1 MSIFWLKIGPSW
13 SFGGNVGLLETN
25 LNQHKG
31 ILRPTWANLEPCGA
45 ILEATWSNMSQ
56 HGANMEPTWSQLE
69 ANLRGGACYCSDGFS
84 EVAPLEPPWALLQF
98 GPTWLQLEPTWSQLG
113 SKLDPVCPKKSKL
126 EAMLKLSY
134 ITRGKQKSTYQD
146 TQSYLTWQC
155 TIPGLAECVERLNE
169 TTVIILH

>member
-56 HGANMEPTWSQLE
+56 HGANMSQHGANMEPTWRQHGANMEPTWGQLEGWGMSLLGGFFRGSQLGANMAQLEPTWSQ
-69 ANLRGGACYCSDGFS
+69 
-84 EVAPLEPPWALLQF
+84 F
-98 GPTWLQLEPTWSQLG
+98 GPTWPQLEPTSSQLG
-113 SKLDPVCPKKSKL
+113 SKLDPFCLKK
-126 EAMLKLSY
+126 ANLK
-134 ITRGKQKSTYQD
+134 QCW
-146 TQSYLTWQC
+146 SYLT
-155 TIPGLAECVERLNE
+155 
-169 TTVIILH
+169 